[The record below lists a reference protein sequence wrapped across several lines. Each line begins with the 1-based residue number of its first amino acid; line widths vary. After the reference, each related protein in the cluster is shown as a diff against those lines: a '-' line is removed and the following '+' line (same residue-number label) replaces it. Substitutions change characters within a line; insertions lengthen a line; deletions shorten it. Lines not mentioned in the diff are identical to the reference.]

1 MAFVLRLFQCK
12 SSPLLF
18 WIGRNVTMSNSL
30 FALAIVVQ
38 LLLVSVSPELVV
50 ITEKAGRSISDK
62 LNLGVAALAFILVAY
77 AYFWLRF
84 WPTMDSLAVNL
95 ALGLLQVGSL
105 YIASFYL
112 RKMRE
117 DDKSEQGL
125 MPV

>member
-1 MAFVLRLFQCK
+1 
-12 SSPLLF
+12 
-18 WIGRNVTMSNSL
+18 MSNSL